1 MSLIAEKKWADPGQG
16 TQAWEAGP
24 IALSFKEHSILWLSS
39 PLLLSERKGRTEEG
53 GEFQNKVI

>member
-24 IALSFKEHSILWLSS
+24 IPLSFKDYSILWLYS
-39 PLLLSERKGRTEEG
+39 PLLLSGRKGRKEEG
-53 GEFQNKVI
+53 GEFQNKVT